1 MPRWCTQTTMESY
14 GSQLITNIV
23 RQNDLDTWKDMS
35 YDLTVCGSQHALIE
49 ATAPY
54 QFWVWLKTAA
64 LSILSVTQNYVWFSV
79 SLHG

>member
-1 MPRWCTQTTMESY
+1 MESY

-54 QFWVWLKTAA
+54 QF
-64 LSILSVTQNYVWFSV
+64 
-79 SLHG
+79 